1 MSRSA
6 VRTLRQFSTDRFSV
20 LLSIIAVSGTGL
32 ILVREINYGV
42 GLGHDS
48 VEYISLAKSLLEG
61 EGFTRYYGGT
71 LIRFPPLYPMMLAAA
86 SFFSFDPFDIA
97 GPLNA
102 ILTGLTIF
110 MVGRW
115 LQQNLLSPLLALWG
129 CVILMFSVPIAEI
142 ASRAMTEPAYIL
154 LMILALIQADNFI
167 RKGANSSLIWSAIFT
182 ALACITRFTGI
193 AIIAIVT
200 LILLFSP
207 NIAAKMKVK
216 HIVIYSFIS
225 LAPVLVWMSRTYI
238 ISGKLAGNR
247 NFKPPSRSVVLES
260 FYEEVPLLYEEVL
273 RQGDPIWPFLV
284 VTPVLTIWAL
294 YRIRSSSDS
303 SLEGSRWPTV
313 FLFHGFLWMHIFV
326 TFISLFTQIVGYE
339 TFQFPTSRYMLPTYI
354 PLLIGGLLILD
365 QVLSAW
371 HSRLQWAIIAI
382 FLFSLAY
389 QMARSVN
396 SIQAANDLGF
406 GYNNRRWV
414 ESDALQYVR
423 DARLTG
429 TILSNYTGAIY
440 VHTDSLD
447 KHRFLPC
454 QKSELRTVILKEA
467 STTNTYI
474 LWFHDSI
481 QACEEQGSYEI
492 EDLLELP
499 ELETVA
505 LPADGVL
512 MKLNQVNPG
521 SEPYRLHRH
530 NYESAMAGDLL
541 ARSVFDVY
549 RTGDAIH
556 YVKDPCRP
564 QDTEPDFFLH
574 LIPVYVSDLPAHRQR
589 SGFDNL
595 DFHFDDLT
603 VKGLK
608 FNEKCLTTIPLPDYD
623 VARIRT
629 GQWNPAENRNLWQE
643 EVALQ

>member
-6 VRTLRQFSTDRFSV
+6 VRTLRQFATDRFSV
-20 LLSIIAVSGTGL
+20 LLSIIAVSGAGL

-48 VEYISLAKSLLEG
+48 VEYISLAKSLQEG

-71 LIRFPPLYPMMLAAA
+71 LIRFPPLYPMMLAIA

-102 ILTGLTIF
+102 ILIGLTIF
-110 MVGRW
+110 VVGRW

-129 CVILMFSVPIAEI
+129 CMILIFSVPTAEI
-142 ASRAMTEPAYIL
+142 ASRAMAEPVYIL
-154 LMILALIQADNFI
+154 LTILALIQADNFI

-182 ALACITRFTGI
+182 ALACITRYAGI
-193 AIIAIVT
+193 AIIAIVV
-200 LILLFSP
+200 LILLLSP
-207 NIAAKMKVK
+207 KVAAKMKVK

-225 LAPVLVWMSRTYI
+225 LAPVLVWMSRTLMA
-238 ISGKLAGNR
+238 SGQLAGNR
-247 NFKPPSRSVVLES
+247 YFKSPSLSVVFES
-260 FYEEVPLLYEEVL
+260 FYEEVLL
-273 RQGDPIWPFLV
+273 QGDPIWPFLA

-294 YRIRSSSDS
+294 YRMQSNSSSS
-303 SLEGSRWPTV
+303 REGFRWPTV
-313 FLFHGFLWMHIFV
+313 FLFYGFLCMHIFV
-326 TFISLFTQIVGYE
+326 TFMSLFTEIVRYE
-339 TFQFPTSRYMLPTYI
+339 AFRFLVSRYMLPTYI

-365 QVLSAW
+365 QALRRWRSW
-371 HSRLQWAIIAI
+371 LQWAIIAI
-382 FLFSLAY
+382 LLVSLAY
-389 QMARSVN
+389 QMTRNVN
-396 SIQAANDLGF
+396 QIQASNDLGF
-406 GYNNRRWV
+406 GYNNRRWA
-414 ESDALQYVR
+414 ESDALKYVR
-423 DARLTG
+423 DTGLTG
-429 TILSNYTGAIY
+429 TILSNYAGPIY

-447 KHRFLPC
+447 KYRFLPC
-454 QKSELRTVILKEA
+454 QKSELRTVILDEA
-467 STTNTYI
+467 SSTDTYV

-481 QACEEQGSYEI
+481 QACAGQGSYEM

-505 LPADGVL
+505 LPADGLL
-512 MKLNQVNPG
+512 MKLNEANPS

-530 NYESAMAGDLL
+530 NYESAVAGDLL
-541 ARSVFDVY
+541 VRSVFDMY

-564 QDTEPDFFLH
+564 QDTEPAFFLH
-574 LIPVYVSDLPAHRQR
+574 LIPVDVSNLPAHRQR

-608 FNEKCLTTIPLPDYD
+608 FNEKCLATIPLPDYD

-643 EVALQ
+643 EVSLQ

>member
-20 LLSIIAVSGTGL
+20 LLSIIAVSGAGL

-102 ILTGLTIF
+102 ILIGLTIF
-110 MVGRW
+110 VVGRW
-115 LQQNLLSPLLALWG
+115 LQQNLWSPLLALWG
-129 CVILMFSVPIAEI
+129 CMILTLSVPTAEI
-142 ASRAMTEPAYIL
+142 ASRAMAEPVYIL
-154 LMILALIQADNFI
+154 LTILALIQADNFI

-182 ALACITRFTGI
+182 ALACITRFAGI
-193 AIIAIVT
+193 SIIAIVV
-200 LILLFSP
+200 LILLLSP
-207 NIAAKMKVK
+207 NVVTKMKVK

-225 LAPVLVWMSRTYI
+225 LAPVLVWMSRTLI
-238 ISGKLAGNR
+238 ASGQLAGNR
-247 NFKPPSRSVVLES
+247 YFKSPSLSVVFES
-260 FYEEVPLLYEEVL
+260 FYEEVLL
-273 RQGDPIWPFLV
+273 QGDLIWPFLA
-284 VTPVLTIWAL
+284 VTPVFTIWAL
-294 YRIRSSSDS
+294 YRILSNSSSS
-303 SLEGSRWPTV
+303 REGFRWPTV
-313 FLFHGFLWMHIFV
+313 FLFYGFLWMHIFV
-326 TFISLFTQIVGYE
+326 TFMSLFTEIVRYE
-339 TFQFPTSRYMLPTYI
+339 AFRFLVSRYMLPTYI

-365 QVLSAW
+365 QALRRWRSW
-371 HSRLQWAIIAI
+371 LQWAIIAI
-382 FLFSLAY
+382 LLSSLAY
-389 QMARSVN
+389 QMTRNVN
-396 SIQAANDLGF
+396 QIQASNDLGF
-406 GYNNRRWV
+406 GYNNRRWA
-414 ESDALQYVR
+414 ESDALEYVR
-423 DARLTG
+423 DAGLTG
-429 TILSNYTGAIY
+429 TILSNYAGPIY
-440 VHTDSLD
+440 VHTNSLD

-454 QKSELRTVILKEA
+454 QKSELRTIILDEA
-467 STTNTYI
+467 SSTDTYV

-481 QACEEQGSYEI
+481 QACAGQGSYEM

-499 ELETVA
+499 ELEAVA
-505 LPADGVL
+505 LPADGLL
-512 MKLNQVNPG
+512 MKLNEANPN

-530 NYESAMAGDLL
+530 NYESAAAGDLL
-541 ARSVFDVY
+541 ARSVFDMY

-556 YVKDPCRP
+556 YVKDPCGP
-564 QDTEPDFFLH
+564 QDTEPAFFLH
-574 LIPVYVSDLPAHRQR
+574 LIPVAVGDLPAHRQQ

-608 FNEKCLTTIPLPDYD
+608 FNEKCLATIPLPDYD